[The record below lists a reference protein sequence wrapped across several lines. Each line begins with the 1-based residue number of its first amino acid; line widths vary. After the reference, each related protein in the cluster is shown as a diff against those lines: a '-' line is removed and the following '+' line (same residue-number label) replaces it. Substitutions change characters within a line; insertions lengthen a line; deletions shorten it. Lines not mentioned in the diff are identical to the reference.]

1 MILPLR
7 HVYFMFSLQASSR
20 RYRMYVNV
28 SFVEL
33 LFFGTGQPTI
43 AEL

>member
-33 LFFGTGQPTI
+33 FFGTGQPTI
-43 AEL
+43 VEM